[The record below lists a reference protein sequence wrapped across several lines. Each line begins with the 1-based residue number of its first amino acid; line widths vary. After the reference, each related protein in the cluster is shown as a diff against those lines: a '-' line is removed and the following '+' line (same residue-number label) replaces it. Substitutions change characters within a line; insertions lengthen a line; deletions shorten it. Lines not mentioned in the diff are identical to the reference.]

1 MAHPLD
7 NPVWY
12 SLITAQSAIALGTAQ
27 ARRYPSEIAPFV
39 AVDERDPDES
49 AALSLVDPDEPVY
62 FVAVAP
68 PFSSS
73 WTVTY
78 QKSIVQ
84 MVCDKAVAF
93 PKPVSEVTTLS
104 AANLDDILALTGLV
118 YPEFFRPGT
127 LALGTYLG
135 IYQQGRLA
143 AMAGE
148 RMRIDGYGEISAVC
162 THPDFSGRGYAA
174 QLLTQLV
181 NATFE
186 RGSIPFLHVGQ
197 HNERALSLYE
207 RLGFRRRIDLGLWS
221 VRRRS

>member
-12 SLITAQSAIALGTAQ
+12 SLTTAQSAIALGAEH
-27 ARRYPSEIAPFV
+27 ARRYPRDIAPFV

-49 AALSLVDPDEPVY
+49 AALALVDADEPVY

-73 WTVTY
+73 WNLTY

-84 MVCDKAVAF
+84 MVCDKPVAL
-93 PKPVSEVTTLS
+93 PETMVEVTTLTK
-104 AANLDDILALTGLV
+104 ANLPDITELTGLV

-127 LALGTYLG
+127 LDLGTYIG

-148 RMRIDGYGEISAVC
+148 RMQIDGYEELSAVC
-162 THPDFSGRGYAA
+162 TNPDFTGRGYAA
-174 QLLTQLV
+174 HLLTQLM
-181 NATFE
+181 NATFQ
-186 RGSIPFLHVGQ
+186 RGSVPFLHVGQ
-197 HNERALSLYE
+197 HNERAISLYE
-207 RLGFRRRIDLGLWS
+207 RLGFRRRVDLGLWS
-221 VRRRS
+221 VRRRA